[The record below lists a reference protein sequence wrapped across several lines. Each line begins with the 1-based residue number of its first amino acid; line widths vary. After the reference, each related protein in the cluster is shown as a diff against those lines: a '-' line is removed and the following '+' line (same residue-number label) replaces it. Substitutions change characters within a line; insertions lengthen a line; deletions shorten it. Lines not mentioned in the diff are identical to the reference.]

1 MLPDPKR
8 ACVQTPSDRR
18 VDYAL
23 VAGFAATVFV
33 ASVVDPPTAAA
44 ATSTAAGGLPRPL
57 GLPLDKWVHA
67 GTYAVLAGLLCRAT
81 DARAVRVVLLAALLA
96 ATYGAAV
103 EVVQATLPA
112 RSFEVGDLAANAVG
126 ATLAGVAWRVGP
138 GLLDRTPLAGR

>member
-1 MLPDPKR
+1 MSALPDR
-8 ACVQTPSDRR
+8 W

-23 VAGFAATVFV
+23 VVGFAAAVLL
-33 ASVVDPPTAAA
+33 ASVVDPPTG
-44 ATSTAAGGLPRPL
+44 TGAAGAAVTVPRAL

-81 DARAVRVVLLAALLA
+81 NARAAWVVLLAAGVA
-96 ATYGAAV
+96 VSYGAAI

-126 ATLAGVAWRVGP
+126 ATLMGVAWRVRP
-138 GLLDRTPLAGR
+138 ALVDRAVLVGR